1 MIDALLVFSICT
13 FDNKHLFMMK
23 LYQSNKNVYVQ
34 KEKRLKGDE
43 ISFIKFILERK
54 YDELNMQQQKN

>member
-1 MIDALLVFSICT
+1 MFIIKIKLAFNKFCILKLMIDALLVFSICT

-34 KEKRLKGDE
+34 KEKG
-43 ISFIKFILERK
+43 
-54 YDELNMQQQKN
+54 